1 MSRQR
6 RRAESEATEA
16 EVVKKRKMGVS
27 DLVQRQRKEE
37 VEVGLVEEEGSYGEG
52 NVKEMAALLPW
63 WPSEMIDEQMSWSMV
78 WLPNWD
84 AEFVGRAYHLLYG
97 DVAWDDDIW
106 GLKAIH
112 EIPLKLM

>member
-6 RRAESEATEA
+6 GRADADATEA
-16 EVVKKRKMGVS
+16 AKKRKTDAAGEVS
-27 DLVQRQRKEE
+27 VK
-37 VEVGLVEEEGSYGEG
+37 VKVEEEE
-52 NVKEMAALLPW
+52 EMGLLPW

-78 WLPNWD
+78 WLPSWD

-112 EIPLKLM
+112 EIPTS